1 MIYYPPPTTP
11 QPPAPA
17 APAAPPAGSAEQGRT
32 TGRRYQIIFGSV
44 CAALTVLALVL
55 AIFAP
60 DLRPNASQ
68 SIPAGW
74 TQVYASDL
82 TAPTADDLKAW
93 DVTSGCAFY
102 SLDPKGLDATAS
114 DSDAAICGF
123 TPPGSSNATAQGF
136 YFEVGLAPAW
146 QVPFFQ
152 RALLLVGDPTSP
164 SGTVLM
170 FEIDQQG
177 AYTLCDAPCS
187 VTGDGIYKSGG
198 TAAWH
203 GDAYVANTIAVKV
216 SADHTEE
223 TFYVNG
229 QQVVT
234 ASVTLNSQP
243 ALATGAPSGSGAI
256 FTRATLATGQ

>member
-11 QPPAPA
+11 QSPAPSM
-17 APAAPPAGSAEQGRT
+17 PPTDTVEQERA
-32 TGRRYQIIFGSV
+32 TGRRYRIIFGAV

-55 AIFAP
+55 AIVAP

-74 TQVYASDL
+74 TQVYAGDL
-82 TAPTADDLKAW
+82 TAPTADDFKAW
-93 DVTSGCAFY
+93 DVASGCAFY
-102 SLDPKGLDATAS
+102 SLDPKGLNATAS
-114 DSDAAICGF
+114 DSNAAICGF
-123 TPPGSSNATAQGF
+123 TPPGSGSATAQGF

-146 QVPFFQ
+146 RVPLFQ
-152 RALLLVGDPTSP
+152 RALLLVGDPTSR

-177 AYTLCDAPCS
+177 AYTLCQTPCS
-187 VTGDGIYKSGG
+187 TTGGGIIASGG

-229 QQVVT
+229 QQVAT
-234 ASVTLNSQP
+234 ASITLSAQP

>member
-11 QPPAPA
+11 QPPTSSSLPT
-17 APAAPPAGSAEQGRT
+17 GSAEQGRAS
-32 TGRRYQIIFGSV
+32 GRRYRVIFGSV

-55 AIFAP
+55 AISAP
-60 DLRPNASQ
+60 DLRPNVSQ
-68 SIPAGW
+68 SVPAGW
-74 TQVYASDL
+74 TQVYEGDL
-82 TAPTADDLKAW
+82 TAATARDFKAW
-93 DVTSGCAFY
+93 DLTKGCLFY
-102 SLDPKGLDATAS
+102 SDGLHAEAS
-114 DSDAAICGF
+114 ESDAVTCAF
-123 TPPGSSNATAQGF
+123 TPPDSASATGQGF

-146 QVPFFQ
+146 RVSAFQ
-152 RALLLVGDPTSP
+152 RALLLVGDPTSQ
-164 SGTVLM
+164 SGTVLI

-177 AYTLCDAPCS
+177 DYTLCRTPCS
-187 VTGDGIYKSGG
+187 TTGGGIIASGG

-229 QQVVT
+229 QQVAT
-234 ASVTLNSQP
+234 ASLTLSAQP